1 VVSGTLTCP
10 TCGADN
16 QSSSRFCGA
25 CGTALPTTASVSV
38 PGEVRKVVTVL
49 FSDVSGSTALG
60 HELDPES
67 LRRLMSRYFGRME
80 SVLERHGGTVEK
92 FIGDA
97 VVAIFGIPLSHE
109 DDALRA
115 VRAAVEMRAVLD
127 DLNEEFRQAW
137 GVALE
142 TRTGVNTGEVIAG
155 DLGRGHSFAVGDA
168 VNVAARLEQAAQP
181 GEILIGESTY
191 RLVPDAVVAEPVEP
205 LTVKGKPSPVLARR
219 LLEVILGA
227 RGWSRRLDSP
237 LVGRENE
244 LERLQDAFAQ
254 AVAARA
260 CRAVTVLGP
269 AGVGKSRLSEEVIT
283 RLEGRARVLRGR
295 CLPYGEGITFWPIVE
310 LLRDAAGIREGE
322 SPAEARERLDGVL
335 VDLND
340 TGLVAERLA
349 ALLGLAEAAPAI
361 QQTFWAVR
369 KLLEL
374 LAAREPLIVVFD
386 DIQWGEPTFLDL
398 VEYLV
403 DWTRGHSVILL
414 CLARPELLE
423 ARSGWMTGK
432 LNATVLSLQPLT
444 DVEIERLIVNLV
456 GEARLVKD
464 ARARIVRMAEGYP
477 LFVEE
482 TLRMLVDDGLLRLE
496 DGRWLAAGDLSSI
509 SIPPTIQTLLAARF
523 DRLEAGERAVLE
535 RASVVGRVF
544 WWEAVSELS
553 PHDLRSQL
561 SSHLQSLTRKELIH
575 PSFSGEEDALE
586 FTHILVRDA
595 AYREIPKALRAELHE
610 RLADWIDARSSD
622 WAGEY
627 DEIVAYHLEQAYR
640 SRRELGLMTVE
651 IEAVGMRAAA
661 YLGSAGRRAIAR
673 DDLPAGVDLLSK
685 AASLPSPDEQN
696 RLDLLL
702 QLAFALRN
710 VGDFERLQAVV
721 DEMRE
726 AAGAADDDRL
736 LAHVSILEL
745 WIRLFTN
752 PEGSPEEARRQ
763 APHAISVFEQLG
775 DEQGLAEAW
784 SLLGLVAVTE
794 AQFGP
799 AQEAWE
805 QAAAHAHAA
814 GERREELEA
823 LSWVLLCMWAGP
835 AHAQEGL
842 RRCAEI
848 LEQARGDHKGMAS
861 AQFMRAM
868 FEATLGRF
876 EDARALIAQA
886 RALLQEVGLTV
897 WMAGPMTQMV
907 GFVELLAD
915 DPTTAERTL
924 RWGYQTLRS
933 VGEMAWLSTL
943 VAILAEAVYAQGRYD
958 EAEDLAK
965 VSRDSAGSE
974 DAYSQVLWRGV
985 QAKVLARRGSS
996 EEAERLVR
1004 ASVAL
1009 AESTDSLEL
1018 QAAALANLA
1027 EVLGLAGRA
1036 SEADAIVAR
1045 AVQLFERKG
1054 NVVAPQRI
1062 RGLVDGLRP

>member
-1 VVSGTLTCP
+1 
-10 TCGADN
+10 
-16 QSSSRFCGA
+16 
-25 CGTALPTTASVSV
+25 
-38 PGEVRKVVTVL
+38 
-49 FSDVSGSTALG
+49 
-60 HELDPES
+60 
-67 LRRLMSRYFGRME
+67 
-80 SVLERHGGTVEK
+80 
-92 FIGDA
+92 
-97 VVAIFGIPLSHE
+97 
-109 DDALRA
+109 
-115 VRAAVEMRAVLD
+115 
-127 DLNEEFRQAW
+127 
-137 GVALE
+137 
-142 TRTGVNTGEVIAG
+142 
-155 DLGRGHSFAVGDA
+155 
-168 VNVAARLEQAAQP
+168 
-181 GEILIGESTY
+181 
-191 RLVPDAVVAEPVEP
+191 VAERVEP
-205 LTVKGKPSPVLARR
+205 LTVKGKPGPVLARR
-219 LLEVILGA
+219 LIEVIAGA

-237 LVGRENE
+237 LVGREDE
-244 LERLQDAFAQ
+244 HERLQDAFAQ
-254 AVAARA
+254 AVATRA
-260 CRAVTVLGP
+260 CRAVTILGP
-269 AGVGKSRLSEEVIT
+269 AGIGKSRLSEEVIA
-283 RLEGRARVLRGR
+283 RLEGQARVLRGR
-295 CLPYGEGITFWPIVE
+295 CLPYGEGITFWPVIE
-310 LLRDAAGIREGE
+310 LLHDAAGIGEGD
-322 SPAEARERLDGVL
+322 SPAEAREKLDGVL
-335 VDLND
+335 MDLND
-340 TGLVAERLA
+340 AGLVAERLA
-349 ALLGLAEAAPAI
+349 ALLGLAESAPGI

-369 KLLEL
+369 KLLEQL
-374 LAAREPLIVVFD
+374 TAREPLIVVFD

-403 DWTRGHSVILL
+403 DWIRGHPVILL
-414 CLARPELLE
+414 CLARLELLE
-423 ARSGWMTGK
+423 ARPGWMTGK
-432 LNATVLSLQPLT
+432 PNATVLWLQPLT
-444 DVEIERLIVNLV
+444 DVEIERLILNLV
-456 GEARLVKD
+456 GEGRLVED

-496 DGRWLAAGDLSSI
+496 DGRWLAAGNLSSI
-509 SIPPTIQTLLAARF
+509 SIPPTIQTLLAARL
-523 DRLEAGERAVLE
+523 DRLEAEERAVLE
-535 RASVVGRVF
+535 RASVIGRVF

-553 PHDLRSQL
+553 PEDLRSRL

-575 PSFSGEEDALE
+575 PSFSALGEEDALE

-622 WAGEY
+622 GAGEH
-627 DEIVAYHLEQAYR
+627 DEIVGYHLEQAYR
-640 SRRELGLMTVE
+640 SRHELGLMTAE

-685 AASLPSPDEQN
+685 AASLLPQDEQN

-702 QLAFALRN
+702 QLAFALRD

-721 DEMRE
+721 AEIRE
-726 AAGAADDDRL
+726 AVGAAGDGRL

-745 WIRLFTN
+745 WIRLFTD

-763 APHAISVFEQLG
+763 APRAISTFEQLG
-775 DEQGLAEAW
+775 DERGLAEAW

-794 AQFGP
+794 ARFGL

-805 QAAAHAHAA
+805 KAAAHAHAG

-835 AHAQEGL
+835 AHTQEGL

-848 LEQARGDHKGMAS
+848 LERARGDHKGMAS
-861 AQFMRAM
+861 ALFMRAV
-868 FEATLGRF
+868 FEAALGRF
-876 EDARALIAQA
+876 EDARGLIAQA
-886 RALLQEVGLTV
+886 RALLEEVGLTV

-907 GFVELLAD
+907 GFTELLAG
-915 DPTTAERTL
+915 DPAAAERAL
-924 RWGYQTLRS
+924 RWGYETLRS

-958 EAEDLAK
+958 EAEELAI
-965 VSRDSAGSE
+965 VGRDSAGSE

-1004 ASVAL
+1004 ASVSL

-1036 SEADAIVAR
+1036 SEADAIFAR
-1045 AVQLFERKG
+1045 AVPLLERKG
-1054 NVVAPQRI
+1054 NVVAAQRI
-1062 RGLVDGLRP
+1062 QGQRSTA